1 MSRNINRK
9 KFTLLNNINLYYTV
23 LIFLF
28 FFIVTVF
35 YYQKIFFLRN
45 FYQSIENISKKYE
58 YQYKNLN
65 ITGLNKVSYNFIESK
80 LSKYLDSSIF
90 LLPLDKI
97 NREIKE
103 NNWIENVKLST
114 NCVQNYV

>member
-1 MSRNINRK
+1 MNIN
-9 KFTLLNNINLYYTV
+9 
-23 LIFLF
+23 
-28 FFIVTVF
+28 
-35 YYQKIFFLRN
+35 
-45 FYQSIENISKKYE
+45 
-58 YQYKNLN
+58 KNLN

-103 NNWIENVKLST
+103 NNWIENVKLRQT
-114 NCVQNYV
+114 TKIHFL